1 MASKT
6 LNVNMTNTIAT
17 IQSSHPWHKI
27 WLEINVSLFVTGGDP
42 PHPPTPTSLTKMLHY
57 NKISPMSQ
65 KETKGRL
72 IVAFFISSVTQLK
85 WEAVV
90 NRLDYLHYMH

>member
-1 MASKT
+1 MNNPITAIQLSHLWDKIRLERNASPFFT
-6 LNVNMTNTIAT
+6 CC
-17 IQSSHPWHKI
+17 
-27 WLEINVSLFVTGGDP
+27 DP
-42 PHPPTPTSLTKMLHY
+42 PPPTLTKMLHY

-65 KETKGRL
+65 KQTKGRL
-72 IVAFFISSVTQLK
+72 IVAFSISSVTQLK

>member
-1 MASKT
+1 MARNKWFSIFFT
-6 LNVNMTNTIAT
+6 CY
-17 IQSSHPWHKI
+17 
-27 WLEINVSLFVTGGDP
+27 DP
-42 PHPPTPTSLTKMLHY
+42 PTLTKMLHC

-72 IVAFFISSVTQLK
+72 IVAFSLSSVTQLK
-85 WEAVV
+85 WQAVV

>member
-1 MASKT
+1 
-6 LNVNMTNTIAT
+6 
-17 IQSSHPWHKI
+17 
-27 WLEINVSLFVTGGDP
+27 
-42 PHPPTPTSLTKMLHY
+42 
-57 NKISPMSQ
+57 MSQ

-72 IVAFFISSVTQLK
+72 IVAFSISSVTQLK

>member
-1 MASKT
+1 
-6 LNVNMTNTIAT
+6 
-17 IQSSHPWHKI
+17 
-27 WLEINVSLFVTGGDP
+27 
-42 PHPPTPTSLTKMLHY
+42 
-57 NKISPMSQ
+57 MSQ

-72 IVAFFISSVTQLK
+72 IVTFSISSVTQLK

>member
-1 MASKT
+1 MFLYLSQG
-6 LNVNMTNTIAT
+6 VD
-17 IQSSHPWHKI
+17 SPR
-27 WLEINVSLFVTGGDP
+27 
-42 PHPPTPTSLTKMLHY
+42 LTKTLHY
-57 NKISPMSQ
+57 NKISPVSQ

-85 WEAVV
+85 WESVV